1 MNPRRIVPLRSS
13 ALAAAMSCGR
23 CRPTVPLTAVYNR
36 KLPVVYTSSNTDRPR
51 ILPVGRIRSYR
62 SIRRNSLCYC
72 NCGTAVALCTR
83 KYFRVLSRAA
93 APPLATTYLCYYLLA
108 KYSNTCCE
116 YLLRVHVC
124 TTTVATVVDRA
135 GQTQAHQTLFM
146 HELSTALLEFA
157 DLIYVALVSFMSA
170 TCIST
175 RSEVLCRV

>member
-36 KLPVVYTSSNTDRPR
+36 KLPVVYTRSNTDRPR
-51 ILPVGRIRSYR
+51 ILPIGRIRSYR

-93 APPLATTYLCYYLLA
+93 APPLATTYATTYWRSIRILA
-108 KYSNTCCE
+108 ANTCYECM
-116 YLLRVHVC
+116 YYHCGHSRRSC
-124 TTTVATVVDRA
+124 MPDS
-135 GQTQAHQTLFM
+135 
-146 HELSTALLEFA
+146 STSDPFYA
-157 DLIYVALVSFMSA
+157 
-170 TCIST
+170 
-175 RSEVLCRV
+175 